1 MPLVFVKGTCHS
13 SVYHTPDPGVS
24 VDGRGLPRHTL
35 DDPTVQGTH
44 HLGVIAGQVQ
54 EGAMAQLD
62 TVLFYGRGEAH
73 VIEYCDEI
81 AGATAPPT
89 LTDAHG
95 RSCRV
100 VGELSLIHI

>member
-1 MPLVFVKGTCHS
+1 MVAVCPVTPSTTPQCRE
-13 SVYHTPDPGVS
+13 HT
-24 VDGRGLPRHTL
+24 TW
-35 DDPTVQGTH
+35 
-44 HLGVIAGQVQ
+44 GVIAGQVQ

-100 VGELSLIHI
+100 VGEDNLLNEHLS